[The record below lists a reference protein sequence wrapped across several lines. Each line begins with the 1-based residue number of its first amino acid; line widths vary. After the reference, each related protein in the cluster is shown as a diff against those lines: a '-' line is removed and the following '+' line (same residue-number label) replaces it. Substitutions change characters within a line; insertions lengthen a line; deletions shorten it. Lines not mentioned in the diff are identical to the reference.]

1 MRIEWTTKAVKDMRR
16 LATRDRER
24 VVAKIER
31 YAADPALFANQVS
44 MLTGSEHRRMRI
56 GNYRVIFIVESD
68 KIAVMVV
75 LRVRHR
81 REAYD

>member
-31 YAADPALFANQVS
+31 YAADPALLANQVS

>member
-1 MRIEWTTKAVKDMRR
+1 MRIAWTTKAVKDMRR
-16 LATRDRER
+16 LPTRDRER

-31 YAADPALFANQVS
+31 YAAHPASLANQVS
-44 MLTGSEHRRMRI
+44 MLTGSAHRRMRV
-56 GNYRVIFIVESD
+56 GNYRVIFTVESD

>member
-1 MRIEWTTKAVKDMRR
+1 MRIEWATKAVKDMRR

-31 YAADPALFANQVS
+31 YAADPTSLANQVS
-44 MLTGSEHRRMRI
+44 MLAGSEHRRMRV
-56 GNYRVIFIVESD
+56 GNYRVIFTVESG
-68 KIAVMVV
+68 KIAVV